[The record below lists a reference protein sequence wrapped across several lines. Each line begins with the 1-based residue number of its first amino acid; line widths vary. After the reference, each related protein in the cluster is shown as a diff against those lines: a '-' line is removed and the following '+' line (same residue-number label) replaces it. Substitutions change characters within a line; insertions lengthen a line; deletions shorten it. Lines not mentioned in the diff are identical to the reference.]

1 MELVL
6 DVENTTTTKNNK
18 LHLDPFERG
27 NSLVMVGVQSLA
39 AKNPSTYIFDHMDTT
54 RNDDLISNRYAVQD
68 YLDKTTLL
76 IGHNISHDLLWLWES
91 GFKYEG
97 KVFDT
102 MLAEYVLQ
110 RGITDRLG
118 LGKVAER
125 YECEVQKEDTLKDYF
140 KRGYSTREIPRLELE
155 TYLRHDIGATKEV
168 YEKIQ
173 NRLQGV
179 EDKGL
184 SKTIEITNEVSVVL
198 ARMYQSGFKIDRTK
212 LSEVRKEF
220 EEEKLDLEKKLNKY
234 TRYLM
239 GDTPV
244 NLGSPEQLSWV
255 LFSRKPI
262 DKKRWA
268 DTIQPNLPVPAFKN
282 LVKFN
287 FKTLYKTKAVQCP
300 VCKGKGYVYK
310 KKKDGSPYKKSSK
323 CGACLGGF
331 NYQESKDIA
340 GLKFSAPSVKWASAN
355 GFSTSKGNLEILER
369 VASNK
374 GMEEAQVFLGQLK
387 RLSAITSYL
396 SNFVD
401 GIENFIKDDDRLHV
415 RLNQHVTSTGRFSGA
430 NPNMQ
435 NMPRGSTFPVK
446 KVFISRF
453 KGGKIMEADFAQLE
467 FRVAAFLS
475 QDPIAIKEVTEGFDV
490 HSYTAKVISDAG
502 QPTTRQVAKAHTFA
516 PLYGA
521 SGYGRT
527 KAEARYYEHFLE
539 KYQGIGKWHKKLATQ
554 AVSYGYIKTP
564 SGREF
569 SFPDTKRRRD
579 GTVTNFTQLKNYPV
593 QSFATADIVPLVL
606 VEIYNRLHKL
616 SSVVVN
622 SVHDSIVIDI
632 HPDEVTQ
639 VYDII
644 KDVEKNLVSLLETKY
659 GIDFNVP
666 LLLDAKIGNNWLEQ
680 VDI

>member
-1 MELVL
+1 
-6 DVENTTTTKNNK
+6 
-18 LHLDPFERG
+18 
-27 NSLVMVGVQSLA
+27 
-39 AKNPSTYIFDHMDTT
+39 MDTT
-54 RNDDLISNRYAVQD
+54 RNDDLISNRFAVQD

-310 KKKDGSPYKKSSK
+310 KKKDGSPYKKPSK
-323 CGACLGGF
+323 CGACLG
-331 NYQESKDIA
+331 K
-340 GLKFSAPSVKWASAN
+340 
-355 GFSTSKGNLEILER
+355 
-369 VASNK
+369 
-374 GMEEAQVFLGQLK
+374 
-387 RLSAITSYL
+387 AI
-396 SNFVD
+396 
-401 GIENFIKDDDRLHV
+401 
-415 RLNQHVTSTGRFSGA
+415 
-430 NPNMQ
+430 
-435 NMPRGSTFPVK
+435 
-446 KVFISRF
+446 
-453 KGGKIMEADFAQLE
+453 
-467 FRVAAFLS
+467 
-475 QDPIAIKEVTEGFDV
+475 
-490 HSYTAKVISDAG
+490 
-502 QPTTRQVAKAHTFA
+502 
-516 PLYGA
+516 
-521 SGYGRT
+521 
-527 KAEARYYEHFLE
+527 
-539 KYQGIGKWHKKLATQ
+539 
-554 AVSYGYIKTP
+554 
-564 SGREF
+564 
-569 SFPDTKRRRD
+569 
-579 GTVTNFTQLKNYPV
+579 
-593 QSFATADIVPLVL
+593 
-606 VEIYNRLHKL
+606 
-616 SSVVVN
+616 
-622 SVHDSIVIDI
+622 
-632 HPDEVTQ
+632 
-639 VYDII
+639 
-644 KDVEKNLVSLLETKY
+644 
-659 GIDFNVP
+659 
-666 LLLDAKIGNNWLEQ
+666 
-680 VDI
+680 